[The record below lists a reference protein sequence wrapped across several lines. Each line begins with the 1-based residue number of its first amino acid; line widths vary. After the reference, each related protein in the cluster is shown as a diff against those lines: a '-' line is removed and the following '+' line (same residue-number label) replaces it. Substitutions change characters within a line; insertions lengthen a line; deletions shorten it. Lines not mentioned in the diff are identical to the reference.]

1 MTREAEEYIRDEC
14 DVAAMLDYLE
24 PDDWLPADE
33 EDAPICEC
41 DYCGDTL
48 YEGDEMTGFIFAGI
62 NKTNTLRLCK
72 YCMRNY
78 GSPENIGEII
88 DSLDGE
94 SKTGDAEEVFDWLEE
109 REAELDEHRERMLHP
124 NKEGS

>member
-41 DYCGDTL
+41 DYCGDT
-48 YEGDEMTGFIFAGI
+48 
-62 NKTNTLRLCK
+62 
-72 YCMRNY
+72 
-78 GSPENIGEII
+78 
-88 DSLDGE
+88 
-94 SKTGDAEEVFDWLEE
+94 
-109 REAELDEHRERMLHP
+109 
-124 NKEGS
+124 